1 MRPENIPQFKHI
13 FSTQKTP
20 LEPSGT
26 LKNLYDKPSVIFQ
39 EERQTLRKNIISALA
54 YPVFLCTLAMG
65 VVLLFL
71 FFMLPRIK
79 LMMDNLGAGENTPI
93 KMMNAIG
100 DFITIYTP
108 FLALILAGLALALFF
123 YRKTQIGKNIFVVDS
138 HALSTGQG
146 LLVMKACDLRDEG
159 KDAREICDVVNALRD
174 KVNTSF
180 IPDTLLYLYK
190 GGRCSTLSY
199 YGSKVLSIHPMIAM
213 KEGQLYPKRKYIG
226 SMLRCLKKYVADLAE
241 EYPAYDTTR
250 CFITHSNA
258 DEELVQSARELVA
271 STFHFDTVLE
281 TVAGSIITS
290 HCGRNTIGVLFI
302 SK

>member
-1 MRPENIPQFKHI
+1 MNDIVITTDSTCDLGERILSERGIVVLPLSVTLGEKLFRDGIDIEPADI
-13 FSTQKTP
+13 FRYFDETGNLPKT
-20 LEPSGT
+20 SA
-26 LKNLYDKPSVIFQ
+26 PSVGEY
-39 EERQTLRKNIISALA
+39 EEFFRQFTDRGQTVIHFNISSKASGSYNFA
-54 YPVFLCTLAMG
+54 V
-65 VVLLFL
+65 
-71 FFMLPRIK
+71 
-79 LMMDNLGAGENTPI
+79 GAAN
-93 KMMNAIG
+93 N
-100 DFITIYTP
+100 
-108 FLALILAGLALALFF
+108 
-123 YRKTQIGKNIFVVDS
+123 IGKNVYVVDS